1 MITILIDE
9 FGQSIVYSAN
19 FEDILN
25 KVSSETNNFI
35 VYNIS
40 MEEYLKI
47 TDTSLLI
54 EKGVVILFQKD
65 GRKVLQLDGINEDIS
80 SKKLLCLSSEKF
92 NEEFSKIDDS
102 KCLKLYTS
110 ISKQEL
116 NNYVINQ
123 QIDNCTNSLLCS
135 SLDDIIDYDYEL
147 LEKLTKINSKTLKKS
162 RH

>member
-19 FEDILN
+19 FGDILN
-25 KVSSETNNFI
+25 KVSSETENFI
-35 VYNIS
+35 VYNIA
-40 MEEYLKI
+40 MDEYLKI
-47 TDTSLLI
+47 NNVNLLS
-54 EKGVVILFQKD
+54 EKGTVILFQKE
-65 GRKVLQLDGINEDIS
+65 GKKVLNIAGINDDIS
-80 SKKLLCLSSEKF
+80 GKNLLCLSSDKF
-92 NEEFSKIDDS
+92 NEEFNRLDER

-110 ISKQEL
+110 ISKDEL

-123 QIDNCTNSLLCS
+123 QIDNCTNSLLFS